1 MYIPKYGKYT
11 ACFEK
16 SSRVKTLLY
25 VDIHITTKK
34 ERKMQVKSEVLAI
47 NGSPRT
53 DGNTAAMLNAVL
65 AVCREAG
72 HGTEL
77 YQAGGKPVRG
87 CLACGGCGSHKGRCA
102 TDDWIN
108 ELYPKMARADAIIIG
123 SPTYFSDLTP
133 ETKAVIDRTGYIS
146 RSDGMKFSRKI
157 GAGVAA
163 VRRAGSIHVIDSIN
177 HFFLINDMIIPGS
190 TYWGM
195 SLARDK
201 GEYENDGEG
210 VKTMKRLG
218 ENIVWLLEK
227 LGRT

>member
-1 MYIPKYGKYT
+1 
-11 ACFEK
+11 
-16 SSRVKTLLY
+16 
-25 VDIHITTKK
+25 
-34 ERKMQVKSEVLAI
+34 MQVRSKVLAI
-47 NGSPRT
+47 NGSPRH

-72 HGTEL
+72 HETEL
-77 YQAGGKPVRG
+77 YQAGGQPMRG
-87 CLACGGCGSHKGRCA
+87 CLACGGCGNHKGRCA

-108 ELYPKMARADAIIIG
+108 ELYPNMAKADAIIIG

-146 RSDGMKFSRKI
+146 RSDGMKFSRKV

-195 SLARDK
+195 SQARDK

>member
-1 MYIPKYGKYT
+1 
-11 ACFEK
+11 
-16 SSRVKTLLY
+16 
-25 VDIHITTKK
+25 
-34 ERKMQVKSEVLAI
+34 MQVKSEVLAI
-47 NGSPRT
+47 NGSPRP

-72 HGTEL
+72 HETEL

-87 CLACGGCGSHKGRCA
+87 CLACGGCGGHKGRCA
-102 TDDWIN
+102 TDDWVN

-133 ETKAVIDRTGYIS
+133 ETKAVIDRTGYVS

-195 SLARDK
+195 SQARDK

-227 LGRT
+227 LGRA